1 MGVSYL
7 TTAAAADEWKQT
19 VLLQLPDILQI
30 FLSKVCYMCMK
41 CSVACGTSTASA
53 TDVMGFYLLLN

>member
-7 TTAAAADEWKQT
+7 TTAAADEWKQQT

-30 FLSKVCYMCMK
+30 FLSKVCYSTCARN
-41 CSVACGTSTASA
+41 VALPVGLQLHQQQ
-53 TDVMGFYLLLN
+53 M